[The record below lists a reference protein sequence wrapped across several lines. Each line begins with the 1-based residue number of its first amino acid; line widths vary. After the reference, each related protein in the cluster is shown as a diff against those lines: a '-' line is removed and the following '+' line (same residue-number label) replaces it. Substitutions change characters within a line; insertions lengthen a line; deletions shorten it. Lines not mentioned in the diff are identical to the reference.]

1 MNQEKINYFKGK
13 LEEELKLLEG
23 ELQHVGKRNPRV
35 GNDKTDWEGK
45 PAEFDIDSADESEV
59 ADKMEEYEENTALV
73 KNLEIKYNE
82 IKAALKKIE
91 AGKYGL
97 CEIGGEPIEEA
108 RLEAN
113 PAARTCKLHMQ

>member
-1 MNQEKINYFKGK
+1 MDAQKLNYFKGK
-13 LEEELKLLEG
+13 LEKELALLEG
-23 ELQHVGKRNPRV
+23 ELEHVGKRNPQV

-82 IKAALKKIE
+82 IKGALKKIE
-91 AGKYGL
+91 EGKYGI
-97 CEIGGEPIEEA
+97 CEMGAESIEEA

-113 PAARTCKLHMQ
+113 PAARTCKKHM